1 MLKRSP
7 MSLTPPPPS
16 TVAVTGAAGGVGSIL
31 ARGLRRD
38 LRLLDIR
45 PAPGCEV
52 LDVRDLAAVEAA
64 FAGVDAVIHLG
75 AIPTEATF
83 EDILE
88 HNLKGTYNV
97 LEAARRRGVRRVVF
111 ASSNHVTGM
120 YGRSDRI
127 GPEAPIRPDTYYGVS
142 KAFGEALGRLYAEKW
157 GVSVVCIRIGTCIER
172 PLDRRHL
179 STWLS
184 PRDAVALFGSA
195 LDSPVQ
201 FSIVYGISANTRGW
215 WDLASAR
222 ALGYEPRDNA
232 EAFVDEVAGDESEPF
247 DTQGGAFTAPAFA
260 GERT

>member
-1 MLKRSP
+1 
-7 MSLTPPPPS
+7 MSTKAASHS
-16 TVAVTGAAGGVGSIL
+16 TVAITGAAGGVGSVL

-45 PAPGCEV
+45 PAPGSEV

-64 FAGVDAVIHLG
+64 FQGIAAVIHLG
-75 AIPTEATF
+75 AIPTEAPF

-88 HNLKGTYNV
+88 HNLRGTHNV
-97 LEAARRRGVRRVVF
+97 LEAARRCGVKRVVF

-184 PRDAVALFGSA
+184 PNDAVALFSAA
-195 LDSPVQ
+195 LDAPVQ

-222 ALGYEPRDNA
+222 ALGYRPRDNA
-232 EAFVDEVAGDESEPF
+232 EAFADEVAEDRSEPF

-260 GERT
+260 GERA

>member
-1 MLKRSP
+1 
-7 MSLTPPPPS
+7 MSTKTVSHS
-16 TVAVTGAAGGVGSIL
+16 TVAITGAAGGVGSVL

-45 PAPGCEV
+45 PAPGSEV

-64 FAGVDAVIHLG
+64 FQGTAAVIHLG
-75 AIPTEATF
+75 AIPTEAPF

-88 HNLKGTYNV
+88 HNLRGTHNV
-97 LEAARRRGVRRVVF
+97 LEAARRCGVKRVVF

-184 PRDAVALFGSA
+184 PNDAVALFSAA
-195 LDSPVQ
+195 LDAPVQ

-222 ALGYEPRDNA
+222 ALGYRPRDNA
-232 EAFVDEVAGDESEPF
+232 EAFADEVAEDRSEPF

-260 GERT
+260 GERA

>member
-1 MLKRSP
+1 
-7 MSLTPPPPS
+7 MSTKAASHS
-16 TVAVTGAAGGVGSIL
+16 TVAITGAAGGVGSVL

-64 FAGVDAVIHLG
+64 FQGIAAVIHLG
-75 AIPTEATF
+75 AIPTEAPF

-88 HNLKGTYNV
+88 HNLRGTHNV
-97 LEAARRRGVRRVVF
+97 LEAARRCGVKRVVF

-184 PRDAVALFGSA
+184 PNDAVALFSAA
-195 LDSPVQ
+195 LDAPVQ

-222 ALGYEPRDNA
+222 ALGYRPRDNA
-232 EAFVDEVAGDESEPF
+232 EAFADEVAEDRSEPF

-260 GERT
+260 GERA